1 MTTSSPS
8 AVGLIAG
15 WGRYPIVIAQALKA
29 QGTAVHCIAVAGHAD
44 PELAQLCDTHREMG
58 VARIGTAIRHFQ
70 RLGVNRAT
78 LAGKIFKHKVL
89 YSRFG
94 WLSLVP
100 DLRTMWAF
108 VPVYLL
114 RKRDRK
120 DDTLLN
126 IIVDEFAKDGIQMA
140 PATDFAPELLIDPGT
155 LSRRQPTLTE
165 QEDIRFGWQIAKDLG
180 RLDVGQSVCVKGK
193 AVLALEAVEG
203 TDECIRRAGQYCR
216 QGGFAVVKV
225 AKPQQDMR
233 FDVPTIGVGTIETLV
248 AARGKLLAIEAGKTI
263 VLDRAEVIRLANKHG
278 IALVA
283 LDEAAIGRL
292 FSSGFDAGFDAGST
306 REREQAA

>member
-1 MTTSSPS
+1 MMTHTNPN

-29 QGTAVHCIAVAGHAD
+29 QGAQVHCIAVAGHANHD
-44 PELAQLCDTHREMG
+44 LAELCDTHCEMG
-58 VARIGTAIRHFQ
+58 VARIGTAIRHFH
-70 RLGVNRAT
+70 RLGVSRAT

-89 YSRFG
+89 YGRFG

-100 DLRTMWAF
+100 DWRTIRAF
-108 VPVYLL
+108 IPVYLQ
-114 RKRDRK
+114 RRRDRK

-126 IIVDEFAKDGIQMA
+126 IIVDEFAKDGIHMA
-140 PATDFAPELLIDPGT
+140 PATDFAPELLINTGT

-193 AVLALEAVEG
+193 AVLALEALEG

-233 FDVPTIGVGTIETLV
+233 FDVPTIGVGTIETLA

-263 VLDRAEVIRLANKHG
+263 VLDRDEVVRLANQHG
-278 IALVA
+278 IAIVA
-283 LDEAAIGRL
+283 LDEPAVARL
-292 FSSGFDAGFDAGST
+292 FSPGFDHRD
-306 REREQAA
+306 REAA